1 MACDGNIADEEV
13 SLLKNK
19 VTDESIFKGL
29 DAQAKISEYVKSI
42 NEQKQQF
49 LKNYITEVKKANLDD
64 DSALQLIKIAI
75 DTIEADHQI
84 EYSEIS
90 FFKKIRRVLS
100 ISDEKILEA
109 MPDKEEY
116 ILPDIEDDFD
126 DDWNVTFDKIQ
137 VVPISQLNI

>member
-1 MACDGNIADEEV
+1 
-13 SLLKNK
+13 L
-19 VTDESIFKGL
+19 
-29 DAQAKISEYVKSI
+29 YI
-42 NEQKQQF
+42 NVRSRRSYRSYQ
-49 LKNYITEVKKANLDD
+49 T
-64 DSALQLIKIAI
+64 
-75 DTIEADHQI
+75 